1 MLITSDIQT
10 ALENTVNLVSTVLD
24 DDVEKLS
31 IKNQEKLEGI
41 LEDLLDIIQDLDLS
55 IEDEY
60 PVSTDVN
67 QMIMEI
73 IEMEEETL

>member
-1 MLITSDIQT
+1 MSDIQT

-73 IEMEEETL
+73 IEMEEETW

>member
-73 IEMEEETL
+73 IEMEEETW